1 MLNTLPLGRLHLK
14 VTVKINP
21 GILGDKH
28 QFCTTALAKFLQS
41 PVLILNEPET
51 GQRDFGGLKPEVL
64 SGYRNH
70 MSERPETGQVLKYKQ
85 TGTEETY
92 GIILTYAETESGK
105 EQGGNMLST
114 IISTLNSIIWSDA
127 MIVVCLGAG
136 LFFSIRYKFAQIRDF
151 KDMLRNLISNKSS
164 EDGIS
169 TFASFCTTM
178 SARLGVGNIA
188 GVATAVYMGGPGA
201 IFWMWMTSFLI
212 AATSYTECTLGQL
225 YKIRIDGQYRGG
237 AYYIAEKA
245 FGWRWYAYIFC
256 FASILG
262 LVLLTGTQA
271 NQISESVSF
280 AFGISPVVTGVIL
293 GVIIGIIILGGI
305 RRVSNVA
312 SVLVPF
318 MAIAYFVVTI
328 IILIANASM
337 IPTMFKW
344 IFQNAFTMDAAFGA
358 TVGTAI
364 IWGVKRAVFA
374 SGSGMGEET
383 PAASAAETS
392 HPAGQGLAN
401 SFGIYV
407 DILVCTCSGLLI
419 LVTDCFNTAT
429 GYVGSG
435 SAQMQEL
442 FDTGQYGIV
451 FQQAAVDSVMPAI
464 GKIVVCVILV
474 LFALT
479 SVLSYAYQVE
489 NTMAYLFV
497 RASEKLRKNVL
508 LCTHIFMVIVFIYF
522 STQSSDTAWA
532 AGDVGVGLMIWFNMF
547 LIILLHGKAVKL
559 LRDYEAQRKLGIL
572 YPVFDPD
579 KLGIKNADLWKE
591 INKDLIGKT
600 PEELK
605 AMQGVTDK

>member
-1 MLNTLPLGRLHLK
+1 MLG
-14 VTVKINP
+14 
-21 GILGDKH
+21 
-28 QFCTTALAKFLQS
+28 
-41 PVLILNEPET
+41 
-51 GQRDFGGLKPEVL
+51 
-64 SGYRNH
+64 
-70 MSERPETGQVLKYKQ
+70 
-85 TGTEETY
+85 
-92 GIILTYAETESGK
+92 
-105 EQGGNMLST
+105 T
-114 IISTLNSIIWSDA
+114 IINMINSVIWSNA

-151 KDMLRNLISNKSS
+151 KDMLRNLFSNKNSN
-164 EDGIS
+164 DGIS

-225 YKIRIDGQYRGG
+225 YKVRIDGQYRGG
-237 AYYIAEKA
+237 AYYIAEKGL
-245 FGWRWYAYIFC
+245 GWRWYGIIFS

-271 NQISESVSF
+271 NQISESVNV
-280 AFGISPVVTGVIL
+280 AFGISPIVSGVVL
-293 GVIIGIIILGGI
+293 GAIIGIIILGGI

-312 SVLVPF
+312 SILVPF

-328 IILIANASM
+328 VVLVANASAV
-337 IPTMFKW
+337 PVMFKW
-344 IFQNAFTMDAAFGA
+344 IFANAFTMDAAFGA

-401 SFGIYV
+401 SFGIYI

-419 LVTDCFNTAT
+419 LVTDCFNTAA
-429 GYVGSG
+429 GYIGSG
-435 SAQMQEL
+435 SAEMQAL
-442 FDTGQYGIV
+442 FDNGQYGIA
-451 FQQAAVDSVMPAI
+451 FQQEAVDSVMPAI

-489 NTMAYLFV
+489 NSMAYLFERTSAKV
-497 RASEKLRKNVL
+497 RKYVL
-508 LCTHIFMVIVFIYF
+508 LGTHIFMVIVFIYF
-522 STQSSDTAWA
+522 SAESSETAWA

-547 LIILLHGKAVKL
+547 LILLLHNKAVKL
-559 LRDYEAQRKLGIL
+559 LRDYETQRKAGVL

-579 KLGIKNADLWKE
+579 KLGIKNVDLWKD
-591 INKDLIGKT
+591 INKNLIGKST
-600 PEELK
+600 EELK
-605 AMQGVTDK
+605 AMEKDTSEK